1 MFYILAYLSKL
12 WIDNHFIFQNKIV
25 IQQPGGVG
33 SIPGTPTSARFQG
46 GIISVPRTPTTPSA
60 PTPGQKIVIVSQQR
74 PNTPVGQSITVN
86 TGSSSTGNIV
96 KVPPGPSSQPGI
108 QTVSTSL
115 LPGSTSPAQKVV
127 VMSLPSSSSGSQPPS
142 QSELGMRSIFS
153 EQAQQGQPHVSI
165 LKQEPDG

>member
-1 MFYILAYLSKL
+1 M
-12 WIDNHFIFQNKIV
+12 
-25 IQQPGGVG
+25 IQQPGGMG

-86 TGSSSTGNIV
+86 TGSSSAGNIV

-115 LPGSTSPAQKVV
+115 LSGSTSPAQKVV